1 VIVCHLKRKKK
12 PMPRCKT
19 VSLLLL
25 LILGVVAPAL
35 AQTNPDGWTT
45 YQLNMRAGPDPGQ
58 PVITV
63 LTAGT
68 GLIFDARSAD
78 LSWLLAH
85 TLDGVYRGWVASLYV
100 GYNEG
105 FGSPSHL
112 PVSGE
117 IVHTQ
122 PAPAA
127 DPAAPA
133 DEPDSGTGMDLDP
146 ATVQVLASVPIIPAV
161 GPRLYE
167 IFRRGQALGN
177 NPHIFS
183 QVGEFNTMSQA
194 LMVPFAT
201 GAYDLGPYSS
211 LQSTI
216 DFFQAAPV
224 AGVAN
229 SFWYKGVA
237 MTTGL
242 TSLAV
247 IDPSFSN
254 PALCAPG
261 QSLLE
266 CEYERS
272 KPAVA
277 LINLGL
283 YDVYWLTPQQYESAM
298 RRIIEI
304 SMDRGVIPVLTTFPT
319 YPGDVSNWPNE
330 SAARYQNRAIFNR
343 TVINLGR
350 EYGVPVM
357 NLWRATS
364 PLDWHGLRPGD
375 YQHLF
380 EPPGFFV
387 AFNGEEDYYGFT
399 MWNLVA
405 LQTLD
410 VLRASLLQ

>member
-1 VIVCHLKRKKK
+1 
-12 PMPRCKT
+12 MFRCKT
-19 VSLLLL
+19 GSLLLL
-25 LILGVVAPAL
+25 LILGMVAPAL
-35 AQTNPDGWTT
+35 AQGSPDGWIT
-45 YQLNMRAGPDPGQ
+45 YELNLRAGPGTGHA
-58 PVITV
+58 VVTV
-63 LTAGT
+63 LPAGT
-68 GLIFDARSAD
+68 GLIFEARTAD

-85 TLDGVYRGWVASLYV
+85 TLDGVQRGWVASLYV

-112 PVSGE
+112 PVSDE
-117 IVHTQ
+117 IVNVP

-127 DPAAPA
+127 APAAPA
-133 DEPDSGTGMDLDP
+133 GEPGGEPGIDLDP
-146 ATVQVLASVPIIPAV
+146 ATAQALESVPVVPAV
-161 GPRLYE
+161 GPRVYE
-167 IFRRGQALGN
+167 IFRRGQGLGN
-177 NPHIFS
+177 NPRIFT
-183 QVGEFNTMSQA
+183 QVGECNTMSQGFI
-194 LMVPFAT
+194 VPFAT
-201 GAYDLGPYSS
+201 GAYDLGPYSA

-216 DFFQAAPV
+216 DFFQAEPV
-224 AGVAN
+224 GGVSN

-242 TSLAV
+242 TALAV

-272 KPAVA
+272 KPGVA

-283 YDVYWLTPQQYESAM
+283 YDVYWLTPQEYEYAM
-298 RRIIEI
+298 RRIIDI
-304 SMDRGVIPVLTTFPT
+304 SIDRGVIPVLTTFPT
-319 YPGDVSNWPNE
+319 HPGDVSNWPNE
-330 SAARYQNRAIFNR
+330 SAARNQNRAIFNR

-357 NLWRATS
+357 NLWRATM

-387 AFNGEEDYYGFT
+387 SFSGEENYYGFT

-410 VLRASLLQ
+410 GLRANVLS